1 MTYLTLALSAIMTL
15 LRLNFVRVDS
25 NSVRNATRV
34 LPKEA
39 SEMSM
44 NDKEQNANR
53 PNGQKLRGPKNT
65 SATRYNAR
73 KHGLL
78 AAGLTE
84 LDKGYRTVLRDLMAE
99 LKPVGPL
106 EDILVQSAALEIV
119 RLSRARRL
127 EAEHITSVLNPPN
140 NKLGIS
146 LDEIFDPGKPA
157 AIDAL
162 DAQPLVNIFQRY
174 ESVIFNRLFRTLHEL
189 ERRQR
194 MRLGDSVPPPASLD
208 VSVEVS
214 STDVTEIASPR
225 VPSASILLD
234 AAEPGMLAN
243 DRAGSE
249 GDGTRAFEPLSNS
262 VEYEGPSDQEPL

>member
-1 MTYLTLALSAIMTL
+1 
-15 LRLNFVRVDS
+15 
-25 NSVRNATRV
+25 
-34 LPKEA
+34 
-39 SEMSM
+39 MSM
-44 NDKEQNANR
+44 NDEEQNANR
-53 PNGQKLRGPKNT
+53 LNGQKSRGPKNRN
-65 SATRYNAR
+65 ATRYNAR

-84 LDKGYRTVLRDLMAE
+84 LDKGYPKVLRELTAE
-99 LKPVGPL
+99 LKPVGSL
-106 EDILVQSAALEIV
+106 EKMLVQSAALEIT
-119 RLSRARRL
+119 RLFRARLL
-127 EAEHITSVLNPPN
+127 EAGHITSVLNPPN
-140 NKLGIS
+140 YYLGIS
-146 LDEIFDPGKPA
+146 FDDVFDPGKPA
-157 AIDAL
+157 AINAFN
-162 DAQPLVNIFQRY
+162 AQPLVNIFQRY

-243 DRAGSE
+243 HRAGSE
-249 GDGTRAFEPLSNS
+249 GDGTRTLEHLGNS
-262 VEYEGPSDQEPL
+262 EEHESPSDQEQS

>member
-1 MTYLTLALSAIMTL
+1 MS
-15 LRLNFVRVDS
+15 
-25 NSVRNATRV
+25 
-34 LPKEA
+34 
-39 SEMSM
+39 SER
-44 NDKEQNANR
+44 KRNANR
-53 PNGQKLRGPKNT
+53 LNGQRSRGPKNT
-65 SATRYNAR
+65 NATRYNAR
-73 KHGLL
+73 KHGLF

-84 LDKGYRTVLRDLMAE
+84 LDKGYRTILRDLMAE
-99 LKPVGPL
+99 LKPVGAL
-106 EDILVQSAALEIV
+106 EDILAQSAALEIV

-127 EAEHITSVLNPPN
+127 EAGHITSVLNPPN
-140 NKLGIS
+140 TNIGIS

-243 DRAGSE
+243 HRAGSE
-249 GDGTRAFEPLSNS
+249 GDGTRTLEHLGNS
-262 VEYEGPSDQEPL
+262 EEHESPSDQEQS